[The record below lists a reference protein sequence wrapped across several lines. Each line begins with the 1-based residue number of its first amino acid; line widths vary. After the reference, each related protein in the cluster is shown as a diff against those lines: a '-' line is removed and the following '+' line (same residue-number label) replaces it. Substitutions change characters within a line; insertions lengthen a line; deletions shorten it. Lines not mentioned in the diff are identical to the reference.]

1 MEADGARIYI
11 IDETA
16 ADDSRAERLIR
27 LARLYA
33 AEEAMPLPQTLCI
46 AKGEYGKPYFENVPW
61 LHFSVS
67 HSGGLW
73 VCALCRCDVGID
85 IEQHAA
91 RDHAAL
97 ARRFFHP
104 NEIEYTRR
112 GGTEAFYSVWTAK
125 ESYVKLL
132 GTGIEA
138 AFRISALLSAAR
150 YRAIGSLPA
159 SRPSPCGK
167 GTRSRS
173 AAGTMS
179 ENPTKFDLPYA
190 DIHTK

>member
-1 MEADGARIYI
+1 MEADSARIYI

-16 ADDSRAERLIR
+16 ADDSRTERLIR

-33 AEEAMPLPQTLCI
+33 AEEAMPLPQMLCI
-46 AKGEYGKPYFENVPW
+46 AKGEYGKPYFENAPW

-97 ARRFFHP
+97 SRRFFHP
-104 NEIEYTRR
+104 NEIE
-112 GGTEAFYSVWTAK
+112 
-125 ESYVKLL
+125 
-132 GTGIEA
+132 
-138 AFRISALLSAAR
+138 
-150 YRAIGSLPA
+150 
-159 SRPSPCGK
+159 
-167 GTRSRS
+167 
-173 AAGTMS
+173 
-179 ENPTKFDLPYA
+179 
-190 DIHTK
+190 

>member
-1 MEADGARIYI
+1 MEADSARIYI

-16 ADDSRAERLIR
+16 ADDSRTERLIR

-46 AKGEYGKPYFENVPW
+46 AKGEYGKPYFENAPW

-97 ARRFFHP
+97 SRRFFHP
-104 NEIEYTRR
+104 N
-112 GGTEAFYSVWTAK
+112 
-125 ESYVKLL
+125 
-132 GTGIEA
+132 
-138 AFRISALLSAAR
+138 
-150 YRAIGSLPA
+150 
-159 SRPSPCGK
+159 
-167 GTRSRS
+167 
-173 AAGTMS
+173 
-179 ENPTKFDLPYA
+179 
-190 DIHTK
+190 

>member
-11 IDETA
+11 IDETTA
-16 ADDSRAERLIR
+16 KDGRVERLIG
-27 LARLYA
+27 LARMYA

-46 AKGEYGKPYFENVPW
+46 AKSEYGKPYFENAPW

-73 VCALCRCDVGID
+73 VCALCRYDVGID

-91 RDHAAL
+91 RDHTAL

-104 NEIEYTRR
+104 QEIEYTHRS
-112 GGTEAFYSVWTAK
+112 GMCAFYSVWTAK

-132 GTGIEA
+132 GMGIGGSFSHFSVVERGA
-138 AFRISALLSAAR
+138 ISGDRLFAR
-150 YRAIGSLPA
+150 FTSIPVRDGYSLTLC
-159 SRPSPCGK
+159 RWDD
-167 GTRSRS
+167 
-173 AAGTMS
+173 
-179 ENPTKFDLPYA
+179 E
-190 DIHTK
+190 

>member
-1 MEADGARIYI
+1 MEADSAHIYI
-11 IDETA
+11 IDETG
-16 ADDSRAERLIR
+16 ADDSRTERLIR

-33 AEEAMPLPQTLCI
+33 AEEAMPLPQMLCI
-46 AKGEYGKPYFENVPW
+46 AKGECGKPYFENAPW

-73 VCALCRCDVGID
+73 VCALCRYDVGID

-97 ARRFFHP
+97 SRRFFHP

-125 ESYVKLL
+125 ESYVKLT
-132 GTGIEA
+132 GTGLSRDLRALMVDWNQNRVEEA
-138 AFRISALLSAAR
+138 DRPGWGSRFCEYPVPEDYFLSAC
-150 YRAIGSLPA
+150 SCP
-159 SRPSPCGK
+159 
-167 GTRSRS
+167 
-173 AAGTMS
+173 
-179 ENPTKFDLPYA
+179 EEV
-190 DIHTK
+190 

>member
-1 MEADGARIYI
+1 MEADSARIYI

-16 ADDSRAERLIR
+16 ADDSRTERLIR

-33 AEEAMPLPQTLCI
+33 AEEAMPLPQMLCI
-46 AKGEYGKPYFENVPW
+46 AKGEYGKPYFENAPW

-73 VCALCRCDVGID
+73 VCALCRYDVGID

-104 NEIEYTRR
+104 QWTRPDGKKAGLVWR
-112 GGTEAFYSVWTAK
+112 LGAAESRKLKFTGGKPTFYNYAGRKIGVRDVGDGVYSVPV
-125 ESYVKLL
+125 SD
-132 GTGIEA
+132 
-138 AFRISALLSAAR
+138 
-150 YRAIGSLPA
+150 
-159 SRPSPCGK
+159 SPVYFVGAELVQEK
-167 GTRSRS
+167 
-173 AAGTMS
+173 
-179 ENPTKFDLPYA
+179 
-190 DIHTK
+190 

>member
-16 ADDSRAERLIR
+16 ADDSRTERLIR

-46 AKGEYGKPYFENVPW
+46 AKGEYGKPYFENAPW
-61 LHFSVS
+61 LRFSVS

-104 NEIEYTRR
+104 QEIEYTHR
-112 GGTEAFYSVWTAK
+112 GGTGAFYSVWTAK

-132 GTGIEA
+132 STGIGCSFSHFSVVE
-138 AFRISALLSAAR
+138 RGTISGDRLFAR
-150 YRAIGSLPA
+150 FTSIPVRDGYSLTLC
-159 SRPSPCGK
+159 RWYD
-167 GTRSRS
+167 
-173 AAGTMS
+173 
-179 ENPTKFDLPYA
+179 E
-190 DIHTK
+190 